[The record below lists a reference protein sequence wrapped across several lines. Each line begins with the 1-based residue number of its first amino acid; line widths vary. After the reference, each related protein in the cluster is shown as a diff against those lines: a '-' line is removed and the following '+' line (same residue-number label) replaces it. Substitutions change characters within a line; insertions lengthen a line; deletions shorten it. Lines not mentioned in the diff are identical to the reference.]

1 MKLKAIRAH
10 YVGGKRV
17 DAGGSYEADDTL
29 GRQLIAAGK
38 SVAVAD
44 KAARAA
50 KPGPMT
56 TKTAGAL
63 VPGAE
68 PEKEQTHVLPSQ

>member
-10 YVGGKRV
+10 YVDDKRV
-17 DAGGSYEADDTL
+17 DIGGTYEADDRL

-38 SVAVAD
+38 SMAVVT
-44 KAARAA
+44 KTA
-50 KPGPMT
+50 KTDRTAPMT

-63 VPGAE
+63 VLGAE
-68 PEKEQTHVLPSQ
+68 PAKETENVIPIE